1 MRHFLLLAVPLL
13 TLLTLAT
20 SCAGESAKAVACGQP
35 GQWRQTAAG
44 PSTPLEGG
52 PLLERM
58 ARQQVVLL
66 GEAHDSA
73 EDHRWQLHTLT
84 QLFARQPRIAIGF
97 EMFPRRV
104 QPILD
109 QWVAG
114 TLAEDEF
121 LKRVEW
127 DKVWG
132 FDARDY
138 LPLFHF
144 ARMNRLPM
152 LALNVERSLPE
163 AVGKLGWDAVPDAQ
177 KEGVTRPA
185 LPGAAY
191 RKELQRV
198 FDHHPAK
205 EKKGESAFP
214 RFVEAQTVWD
224 RAMAQIMADY
234 LKQAPGALVIGIMG
248 AGHVRNGHGVAH
260 QLQDLGVAQSG
271 ALLAWDHADNCA
283 NLGKEFADAL
293 YIVQP
298 PVGNAPLLGVATDPA
313 AGESGGLRIVEVTPG
328 SIAAAAGLKKGDV
341 ILEIAGRPA
350 KTILSLRQAVQRQA
364 PGTWLPLKI
373 RRDGSDSEI
382 VARFPPAS

>member
-1 MRHFLLLAVPLL
+1 MRQLLLFAVPLL

-35 GQWRQTAAG
+35 GEWRLTDAG
-44 PSTPLEGG
+44 LSTPLEGG
-52 PLLERM
+52 TLLERM

-84 QLFARQPRIAIGF
+84 QLFARQPRLAIGF

-104 QPILD
+104 QPVLD

-114 TLAEDEF
+114 MLAEDEF

-132 FDARDY
+132 FDVRDY

-185 LPGAAY
+185 VPGAAY

-198 FDHHPAK
+198 FEHHPAR
-205 EKKGESAFP
+205 EKKGESAFL
-214 RFVEAQTVWD
+214 RFVEAQTLWD
-224 RAMAQIMADY
+224 RAMAQVMADY
-234 LKQAPGALVIGIMG
+234 LKQSPGALVVGVMG
-248 AGHVRNGHGVAH
+248 AGHVRHGHGVEH
-260 QLQDLGVAQSG
+260 QLQDLGVARTG
-271 ALLAWDHADNCA
+271 ALLTWDHADNCM

-293 YIVQP
+293 YMIQP
-298 PVGNAPLLGVATDPA
+298 PAGNTPLLGVVTDPA
-313 AGESGGLRIVEVTPG
+313 TDETGLLIVEVKAG
-328 SIAAAAGLKKGDV
+328 SIAAAAGLKKDDV

-382 VARFPPAS
+382 IARFPPAS

>member
-1 MRHFLLLAVPLL
+1 MRHLLLLAVPLF
-13 TLLTLAT
+13 TLAT

-35 GQWRQTAAG
+35 GQWRLTDAG
-44 PSTPLEGG
+44 PSVPLEGG

-84 QLFARQPRIAIGF
+84 QLFGRQPRMAIGF

-132 FDARDY
+132 YDARDY

-185 LPGAAY
+185 LPGADY

-205 EKKGESAFP
+205 EKNDKSAFP

-234 LKQAPGALVIGIMG
+234 LKQAPGTLVVGIMG
-248 AGHVRNGHGVAH
+248 AGHVRDGHGVAH
-260 QLQDLGVAQSG
+260 QLKDLGIAQTG
-271 ALLAWDHADNCA
+271 ALMTWDHADNCE
-283 NLGKEFADAL
+283 NLGKGFADAL
-293 YIVQP
+293 YMTQP
-298 PVGNAPLLGVATDPA
+298 PASNAPRLGVATDPA
-313 AGESGGLRIVEVTPG
+313 AGESGGLRIVEVTAG
-328 SIAAAAGLKKGDV
+328 SIAATSDLKKGDV

-350 KTILSLRQAVQRQA
+350 KNFMTLRQAVQRQA

-382 VARFPPAS
+382 VARFPPAP

>member
-1 MRHFLLLAVPLL
+1 MRHLLLLAVPLL

-20 SCAGESAKAVACGQP
+20 PSAGESGKAVACGQP
-35 GQWRQTAAG
+35 GQWRLTEAG
-44 PSTPLEGG
+44 SSTPLEAG

-84 QLFARQPRIAIGF
+84 QLFARQPRMAIGF

-104 QPILD
+104 QPVLD

-152 LALNVERSLPE
+152 LALNVEHSLPE
-163 AVGKLGWDAVPDAQ
+163 AVGKLGWDAVPDVQ

-185 LPGAAY
+185 PPGAAY

-198 FDHHPAK
+198 FDHHPAR

-214 RFVEAQTVWD
+214 RFVEVQTLWD
-224 RAMAQIMADY
+224 RAMAQVMADY
-234 LKQAPGALVIGIMG
+234 LKQAPGSLVVGIMG
-248 AGHVRNGHGVAH
+248 AGHVRDGHGVAH
-260 QLQDLGVAQSG
+260 QLQNLGVAQVG
-271 ALLAWDHADNCA
+271 ALMTWDHADNCA
-283 NLGKEFADAL
+283 NLGKGFADAL

-298 PVGNAPLLGVATDPA
+298 PAGNAPRLGVATDPA
-313 AGESGGLRIVEVTPG
+313 ADVTGLRIVEVTAG

-350 KTILSLRQAVQRQA
+350 KSILTLRQIVQRQA

-373 RRDGSDSEI
+373 RREGSDSEI
-382 VARFPPAS
+382 VARFPPSP